1 MPEAKPSAAEIVK
14 SWPTSPAWNH
24 AVVNPTV
31 SPDDTHAIAVPCY
44 DECVDSVVAIL
55 PDGSRRHVAFVR
67 EETTRTFLWRRGWV
81 DQTEAFKAL
90 LAAEAARV
98 EDAAKADGTNAALD
112 DAILLAIRG
121 SEAPRGVT
129 SLFLTRATKLDA
141 AVVDARLAALAA
153 DGRIEK
159 VGEGG
164 PVVLF
169 REPKRAA

>member
-1 MPEAKPSAAEIVK
+1 MPEAKPSAAEIIK
-14 SWPTSPAWNH
+14 SWPTEPAWNH
-24 AVVNPTV
+24 AVVNPLV
-31 SPDDTHAIAVPCY
+31 GPDDTHAIAVPCY
-44 DECVDSVVAIL
+44 DECVDSKVVLL

-67 EETTRTFLWRRGWV
+67 EETTKTYLWRRGWA
-81 DQTEAFKAL
+81 DQTEEFKAL
-90 LAAEAARV
+90 LASEAKRAAAR
-98 EDAAKADGTNAALD
+98 AKADGANATAD
-112 DAILLAIRG
+112 EEILLAIRG
-121 SEAPRGVT
+121 SEATRGVT

-169 REPKRAA
+169 REPKHAA

>member
-1 MPEAKPSAAEIVK
+1 MPKPKPSALDIVA
-14 SWPTSPAWNH
+14 SWPTEPAWNH
-24 AVVNPTV
+24 ALVNVTV
-31 SPDDTHAIAVPCY
+31 APDGTHPIAVPCY
-44 DECVDSVVAIL
+44 DECVDSKVALL

-67 EETTRTFLWRRGWV
+67 EATTKDYLWRRGWV

-90 LAAEAARV
+90 LGAEAARA
-98 EDAAKADGTNAALD
+98 EDAAKADGANAMID
-112 DAILLAIRG
+112 DAILSAVRG